1 MGFQGESLMKRYIEP
16 PELTIRRSYLLVDR
30 HAALAV
36 LRVTPVNLDLKTDRD
51 QEVLH
56 QVYQTVLDTI
66 SYPIFLYSRQIP
78 ADLTDYVDLVR
89 SNPGYPE
96 LRSAYTTYC
105 TQVAANGFVRTD
117 HFVVIRVAAGNH
129 ENTGKELYRRL
140 QEVKSALSGGELA
153 VSQVTGDALQRFA
166 RQVYNPAPEPSEHY
180 CASANDDFDEYRKLI
195 CVDGYPSEIE
205 FGWPRYLL
213 RVDGLV
219 DVIQVLRPVGVDT
232 AVRKLRRHSETL
244 DAEISVSLAQGYKGV
259 NKLER
264 SLDDAE
270 WFLDLLARH
279 DCSPL
284 KYGTYIIAHG
294 PDPETTDATFD
305 RVTTQLGALQV
316 PFLEPGFRND
326 YAYYTD
332 SPFYSDRLNE
342 TLLMPSLSAATG
354 FPFANQPIGETTGVL
369 YGLDVADGTPI
380 LIDRFGWDSHSM
392 AVMGTLGSGKS
403 YLAHLELLR
412 SILVSPDLQ
421 IIVVDPKKEYRQTV
435 EALGGDHRFIF
446 PGKEYSFDEQVVGFE
461 VEERGEFENVAALV
475 DLVRQIY
482 AATSQNQ
489 QRTIVLIDEAR
500 LLLKDDAG
508 RHVLNQ
514 FVLEAR
520 DINVA
525 VHLVTQSWSHFADSA
540 EGSDILNHVP
550 GKLFFRHED
559 APDSPIL
566 SRQEELDI
574 QGLRSGEDAS
584 YSEAYLHV
592 SNAVHTKFQIGS
604 TALEHRIFDSEP
616 KQHEQLEVVE

>member
-1 MGFQGESLMKRYIEP
+1 MTRSIDTPEIEV
-16 PELTIRRSYLLVDR
+16 RRPYLIVDHR
-30 HAALAV
+30 AVMAV
-36 LRVTPVNLDLKTDRD
+36 LEVSPVNLDLKTDRD
-51 QEVLH
+51 HEVLH
-56 QVYQTVLDTI
+56 QVFQTVLDTI
-66 SYPIFLYSRQIP
+66 SYPLYIYSRQTP
-78 ADLTDYVDLVR
+78 ADLDDYVDMVK
-89 SNPGYPE
+89 SNPGHSE
-96 LRSAYTTYC
+96 LRSEYTEYC
-105 TQVAANGFVRTD
+105 QRIAVDGFVRTD
-117 HFVVIRVAAGNH
+117 HFVVIRVVGGKY

-140 QEVKSALSGGELA
+140 QEVKSAFAGSEFE
-153 VSQVTGDALQRFA
+153 VSQITGDALHQFA
-166 RQVYNPAPEPSEHY
+166 SQVINPAPEPSEHY
-180 CASANDDFDEYRKLI
+180 CATANHDFDEYRKLVYI
-195 CVDGYPSEIE
+195 DEYPSEIE

-219 DVIQVLRPVGVDT
+219 DVLQVVQPVNVDK

-244 DAEISVSLAQGYKGV
+244 DAEIAAFLAQGHKGV
-259 NKLER
+259 NELER
-264 SLDDAE
+264 ALDDAE
-270 WFLDLLARH
+270 WFLDLLARQ
-279 DCSPL
+279 DCNPL
-284 KYGTYIIAHG
+284 KYGAYVTAHG
-294 PDPETTDATFD
+294 PTSEETDATFD
-305 RVTTQLGALQV
+305 RVTTQLGALQLR
-316 PFLEPGFRND
+316 FQEPGFRND
-326 YAYYTD
+326 HAYYTD
-332 SPFYSDRLNE
+332 SPFYDDRLNE
-342 TLLMPSLSAATG
+342 TLLMPSVSAATG
-354 FPFANQPIGETTGVL
+354 LPFGTQPFSGTTGVL
-369 YGLDVADGTPI
+369 YGVDAADRTPI
-380 LIDRFGWDSHSM
+380 LVNRFGWDSHSM

-412 SILVSPDLQ
+412 SILVYPDIQ

-435 EALGGDHRFIF
+435 EALGGDHRFVVH
-446 PGKEYSFDEQVVGFE
+446 GKEYSFDKQVVGFE

-482 AATSQNQ
+482 SATSQNQ

-540 EGSDILNHVP
+540 EGSNILNHVP

-574 QGLRSGEDAS
+574 QGLRSGEEAS

-592 SNAVHTKFQIGS
+592 SNAVHTKLQIGS

-616 KQHEQLEVVE
+616 KQHEQLEAVE